1 MNQHRPKN
9 WALKKVFVY
18 SFSFAWKNPWCFSA
32 FFLNLHVA
40 EQSFLDFHFL
50 TCGGH
55 AHAATVKAWTAWHV
69 FARDSCASGLCE
81 IFYTCIDDST
91 LAAAYASVRKRCKWA
106 EPDDLC
112 QWEGAHLMAALSK
125 RSRQPAGSA
134 RDAKAYH
141 PGRYFMSA
149 FTSGADNVL

>member
-1 MNQHRPKN
+1 MPQQSRHE
-9 WALKKVFVY
+9 LHGT
-18 SFSFAWKNPWCFSA
+18 
-32 FFLNLHVA
+32 FL
-40 EQSFLDFHFL
+40 
-50 TCGGH
+50 H
-55 AHAATVKAWTAWHV
+55 AIR
-69 FARDSCASGLCE
+69 ARRGCARF
-81 IFYTCIDDST
+81 FYTCIDDST

-112 QWEGAHLMAALSK
+112 QWEGAHLMAALLK